1 MNKYLITLVM
11 VLLSALL
18 MANNGTI
25 HLQRGVSQA
34 EILRS
39 DSYGMNVRFA
49 LDALNYQDIQSK
61 EGVFTLLTAN
71 NFSSTNKV
79 GEPRMP
85 LLRKIISVPL
95 GAELQIKLSNTQRT
109 NISLAERGINYPVL
123 PAQESAAK
131 CDNPEDLP
139 FVVNRDF
146 YNGNRSTTLP
156 AVKIEELGMLRGERL
171 FALDYI
177 PANYNPQSKSLDV
190 VTSTDVEIIFAGA
203 DHAATSN
210 LKAKTSSPAFS
221 SALASTVWN
230 YQDTRT
236 SMMRYPVGY
245 EIITPQSFIPAL
257 QPFIDWK
264 TIEGYNV
271 TVTTIESIGNVHNNI
286 KTHMQSLWNNAT
298 PENPAPSYLL
308 IVGDVAQVVSGTAST
323 PGTHPTDLHYVR
335 LQGTDYMPEM
345 YFGRFSATTPAEVT
359 NQVNKTLM
367 HEMYTMPDDSYLAE
381 SVMIAGVDS
390 YWAPTHA
397 NGAINYA
404 TQRYF
409 NTAHGITSHTY
420 LYPASGSSAT
430 QIRTDVSNGAGYV
443 NYTAHG
449 DVTNWSDPSFT
460 ISHINALQNQ
470 NMYSFVV
477 GNCCLTSKFDAAVC
491 FAEAWLRAENKGGI
505 IYIGGTNSTY
515 WDEDYWWAVGAKGS
529 ANGQAP
535 AYDPTKLGVYDAIFH
550 ENNEAFADW
559 AATAGAMTLMGNLAV
574 VQGNSSRINYYW
586 EIYSIMG
593 DPSLTPYIGI
603 PAQNSMQ
610 VPETIF
616 MGLGTTDIYADPYTW
631 VSISMNGINHGVGL
645 TDANGYLNLEFTP
658 FDEPGSATIVATRSR
673 RRPLISSINV
683 IPNEGPYVTV
693 SPITVTGGGETA
705 DAGTIVPIDL
715 NFNNVGIMNAE
726 NLSVSITTASP
737 WVYVPNNQTTIANIA
752 ANGTLF
758 VPSIFTINIDQGT
771 PDQHQAEFS
780 ITVSDGEH
788 EWTSNRSLT
797 INAPNVVISS
807 VTYFDPNNNGI
818 YEAGETIN
826 INLNI
831 TNIGHMAAESGQL
844 NLIMNSDSATLPY
857 SSFTIPGMST
867 GGNIPFNFDLTIS
880 PTAELG
886 TTIALGIALDM
897 GAQMINHGLIIP
909 VGAIMEGFE
918 TGDFSAF
925 NWQNTSTIPWT
936 IVSNDQNSGV
946 FSAKS
951 GAISH
956 NGNTSLQLT
965 MEVLSDGEISF
976 FRKVSSESGW
986 DYLKFYIDGTEAGS
1000 WSGNQAWAE
1009 VTYPV
1014 AAGNRTFKWA
1024 YLKDGSMSSGSD
1036 TAWIDDIRF
1045 PMSGSGALP
1054 MAYTTTEEIN
1064 FNDVFPNSSNSRALV
1079 LRNLGTA
1086 DLTGVI
1092 SVPAAFS
1099 LSHMG
1104 QTLPNEYYYEISPG
1118 VTRSFT
1124 VGYEAGSTI
1133 QTIETSL
1140 EISTNDPDM
1149 PAISIPLMVSPSS
1162 NDNLVNPTI
1171 TALNGNFPN
1180 PFNPVT
1186 SIRFSLK
1193 EASDVKLSIYNMKG
1207 QLVSNLVNAP
1217 MNAGNHQLVWN
1228 GRDDKGSPVA
1238 SGIYLYRMEAGSYRA
1253 TQKMMLMK

>member
-11 VLLSALL
+11 LILAVVLSA
-18 MANNGTI
+18 NSGSI
-25 HLQRGVSQA
+25 QLQRGLPQA
-34 EILRS
+34 EILRN

-49 LDALNYQDIQSK
+49 LDALDYQEVQSK
-61 EGVFTLLTAN
+61 EGVFTLLTAK
-71 NFSSTNKV
+71 NFSATNKV
-79 GEPRMP
+79 GEPRLP
-85 LLRKIISVPL
+85 LMRKIISVPM
-95 GAELQIKLSNTQRT
+95 GAQPQIKLSNTQRM
-109 NISLAERGINYPVL
+109 NLSLAERGINYPVI

-139 FVVNRDF
+139 FVVNRSF
-146 YNGNRSTTLP
+146 YNGNRSTALP
-156 AVKIEELGMLRGERL
+156 AVIIEELGMLRGERL
-171 FALDYI
+171 FALDFI
-177 PANYNPQSKSLDV
+177 PANYNPQTKSLDIV
-190 VTSTDVEIIFAGA
+190 VSTDVEIIFSGA
-203 DHAATSN
+203 DHAATSS
-210 LKAKTSSPAFS
+210 LKAKTNSPAFN

-236 SMMRYPVGY
+236 SLMRYPIGY
-245 EIITPQSFIPAL
+245 VIITPQNFIPAL
-257 QPFIDWK
+257 QPFVDWK
-264 TIEGYNV
+264 TKEGYNV

-286 KTHMQSLWNNAT
+286 KNYMQGLWNSAT
-298 PENPAPSYLL
+298 PQNPAPSYLL
-308 IVGDVAQVVSGTAST
+308 IVGDVAQVVSGTSTT

-367 HEMYTMPDDSYLAE
+367 HEMYAMPDDSYLAHT
-381 SVMIAGVDS
+381 VLIAGVDS
-390 YWAPTHA
+390 YWATTHG

-409 NTAHGITSHTY
+409 NAAHGITSHTY

-430 QIRTDVSNGAGYV
+430 QIRADVSNGAGYV

-470 NMYSFVV
+470 NKYSFVV

-550 ENNEAFADW
+550 ENNEAFTDW

-593 DPSLTPYIGI
+593 DPSLSPYIGI
-603 PAQNSMQ
+603 PAQNAMQ
-610 VPETIF
+610 VPETMF
-616 MGLGTTDIYADPYTW
+616 MGLGSTDIYADPYTW

-645 TDANGYLNLEFTP
+645 TDAAGYLNLQFTP
-658 FDEPGSATIVATRSR
+658 FDEPGTADIVATRSR
-673 RRPLISSINV
+673 RRPLISTISV

-693 SPITVTGGGETA
+693 SPITTTSGASSA

-715 NFNNVGIMNAE
+715 NFNNVGIMAAE
-726 NLSVSITTASP
+726 NLSVSIATTSP
-737 WVYVPNNQTTIANIA
+737 WVYMQTNQASIANIA
-752 ANGTLF
+752 ANETIH
-758 VPSIFTINIDQGT
+758 VPSIFTLNIDQGT
-771 PDQHQAEFS
+771 PDQHVADFA
-780 ITVSDGEH
+780 ITVSDGTH

-807 VTYFDPNNNGI
+807 VSYFDPNNNGI

-826 INLNI
+826 ITLNI
-831 TNIGHMAAESGQL
+831 TNIGHMSVESGSLSLVL
-844 NLIMNSDSATLPY
+844 NSSDATLPNAD
-857 SSFTIPGMST
+857 FTIPGMAT

-918 TGDFSAF
+918 TGNFGAF
-925 NWQNTSTIPWT
+925 AWQNNSTIPWT
-936 IVSNDQNSGV
+936 IVNTDYNSGTY
-946 FSAKS
+946 SAKS

-965 MEVLSDGEISF
+965 MDVVSDGEISF
-976 FRKVSSESGW
+976 FRKVSSEVGW
-986 DYLKFYIDGTEAGS
+986 DFLKFYIDGTEMGS
-1000 WSGNQAWAE
+1000 WSGTQAWAE
-1009 VTYPV
+1009 VSYPV
-1014 AAGNRTFKWA
+1014 AAGSRTFKWS

-1036 TAWIDDIRF
+1036 AAWIDDIRF
-1045 PMSGSGALP
+1045 PMSGSSALP
-1054 MAYTTTEEIN
+1054 MAYTSTEEIIFDN
-1064 FNDVFPNSSNSRALV
+1064 VFPNSTNTREFV

-1086 DLTGVI
+1086 DLSGII
-1092 SVPAAFS
+1092 SIPATFT

-1104 QTLPNEYYYEISPG
+1104 QGLPNEYFFVVSPG
-1118 VTRSFT
+1118 VTRSFV
-1124 VGYEAGSTI
+1124 VGYQAGSTV
-1133 QTIETSL
+1133 QAIETYVQ
-1140 EISTNDPDM
+1140 ISTNDPDM
-1149 PAISIPLMVSPSS
+1149 PSIAIPLSVNPSS
-1162 NDNLVNPTI
+1162 NENLVNPTI

-1193 EASDVKLSIYNMKG
+1193 EAGNVKLSIYNMKG
-1207 QLVSNLVNAP
+1207 QLVRSLVNAP

-1228 GRDDKGSPVA
+1228 GRDDNGSPVS